1 MKKIKAYLHI
11 IDQIEKT
18 RSTNNVNW
26 MDILRVAIQADPKK
40 TLKLLTKINT
50 SDKKIS
56 NLFEKFRK

>member
-1 MKKIKAYLHI
+1 MKKIKTYLHI

-40 TLKLLTKINT
+40 TLKLLTKINR

-56 NLFEKFRK
+56 TLFEKFRK